1 MEKLKMLYEKINWEV
16 VEKNL
21 DKEIEDMEASDDINW
36 VFDLLLKV
44 EKPTLEDMLSYYE
57 ERFIYLFNIL
67 TNSIYLEK
75 YEVSAKVRILMD
87 YLNQEMIRI
96 GKIHLEEDDMD
107 EIVSLIS
114 MTRDIKLSTINQIIN
129 IKSNEKKV

>member
-1 MEKLKMLYEKINWEV
+1 MEKLKMLYDKINWEV

-87 YLNQEMIRI
+87 YLNQEMVRI

>member
-1 MEKLKMLYEKINWEV
+1 MEKLKMLYDKINWEV

-87 YLNQEMIRI
+87 YLNDEMIRI
-96 GKIHLEEDDMD
+96 GKLHLEEDDMD

>member
-87 YLNQEMIRI
+87 YLNQEMVRI

>member
-1 MEKLKMLYEKINWEV
+1 
-16 VEKNL
+16 
-21 DKEIEDMEASDDINW
+21 MEASDDINW

-87 YLNQEMIRI
+87 YLNDEMIGI
-96 GKIHLEEDDMD
+96 GKLHLEEDDMD